1 MGRSTADGDRI
12 RRWRFEWA
20 TAPFVSLLPL
30 LVERGREW
38 EELGSVSSLEFWV
51 CVASRWCV
59 WVCVREVSLVRF
71 FFWVFFFGSLGSLYV
86 MIQVL
91 FPSLFFF
98 LCSVVCG
105 CVVVFFFSSSLS
117 KLSAPTS
124 DRSNSPRN
132 FDLLQLDRASL
143 QPLPGLSQFP
153 LDPAP
158 TSPLPACPHLSSQL
172 PLDLARLRFR
182 FTPAS
187 PFLQLRFDPQL
198 APPGLRSAILPVS
211 SAPSIHPACF
221 FCL

>member
-1 MGRSTADGDRI
+1 
-12 RRWRFEWA
+12 
-20 TAPFVSLLPL
+20 
-30 LVERGREW
+30 
-38 EELGSVSSLEFWV
+38 
-51 CVASRWCV
+51 
-59 WVCVREVSLVRF
+59 
-71 FFWVFFFGSLGSLYV
+71 

-132 FDLLQLDRASL
+132 FDLLQLDRAAL

-221 FCL
+221 FLLVNPPVSLLPPALRLAPAPPSASPLPPPSSCSRLLILTAPTSFSRSPHSRYYSFLSQPDSPCA

>member
-1 MGRSTADGDRI
+1 MGFLLWLSWLPLCDDSG
-12 RRWRFEWA
+12 
-20 TAPFVSLLPL
+20 SLSLPL
-30 LVERGREW
+30 LFP
-38 EELGSVSSLEFWV
+38 LQ
-51 CVASRWCV
+51 CCV
-59 WVCVREVSLVRF
+59 WVC
-71 FFWVFFFGSLGSLYV
+71 
-86 MIQVL
+86 
-91 FPSLFFF
+91 
-98 LCSVVCG
+98 G
-105 CVVVFFFSSSLS
+105 CFFSSSLS

-132 FDLLQLDRASL
+132 FDLLQLDRASF

-221 FCL
+221 FACESSSQPAPSSATARSCPSIRLASPAPFLLLSNLDPDCSYQLLSLTTFTIL